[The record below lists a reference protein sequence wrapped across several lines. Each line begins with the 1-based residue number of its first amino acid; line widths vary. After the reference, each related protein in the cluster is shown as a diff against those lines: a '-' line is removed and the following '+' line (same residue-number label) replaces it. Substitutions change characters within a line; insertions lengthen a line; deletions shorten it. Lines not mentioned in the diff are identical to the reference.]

1 MTLQAL
7 PSQPEV
13 WRPTAGYHL
22 AALQEDSQ
30 ARSVSVAE
38 KSCDEYW
45 EEWWAKCDKLMVM
58 QVPTPPPAGRLVR
71 YQQKPVFEAPPV
83 PPMPMAD
90 AKGQVQ
96 LMEQP
101 QPPLTGSW
109 SGQKIDFPQDYAD
122 DMQDWMKLEP
132 VSLRRDQVL
141 RELAVFEMQMAGEA
155 GMAAPPAL
163 GGLPPATSG
172 VAGDLPA
179 LPWSA
184 QQPGAPPA

>member
-13 WRPTAGYHL
+13 WRPTGGYHL

-38 KSCDEYW
+38 KSADQYW
-45 EEWWAKCDKLMVM
+45 EEWWAKCDKLMAM
-58 QVPTPPPAGRLVR
+58 QVPVPPPAQRLVR

-83 PPMPMAD
+83 PPMVMPD
-90 AKGQVQ
+90 AKGQPQV
-96 LMEQP
+96 MEQP

-109 SGQKIDFPQDYAD
+109 SGQKIDFPSDFQHDL
-122 DMQDWMKLEP
+122 MDWMKLEP

-141 RELAVFEMQMAGEA
+141 RELAVFEMQIAGQQ
-155 GMAAPPAL
+155 GMAQPPAL
-163 GGLPPATSG
+163 AGLPPPTSG
-172 VAGDLPA
+172 VAGDLPE
-179 LPWSA
+179 LPWTA
-184 QQPGAPPA
+184 QQQAPPA